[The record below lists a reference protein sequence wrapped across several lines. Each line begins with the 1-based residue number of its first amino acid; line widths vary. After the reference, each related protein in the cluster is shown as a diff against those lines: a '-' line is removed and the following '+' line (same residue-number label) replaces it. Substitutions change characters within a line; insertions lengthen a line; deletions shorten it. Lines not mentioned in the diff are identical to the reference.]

1 MFYEIAVERN
11 ISKINRKISEI
22 DDFNVETVISTSF

>member
-11 ISKINRKISEI
+11 ISKINRKISAT
-22 DDFNVETVISTSF
+22 DDFDVEKFISTSF